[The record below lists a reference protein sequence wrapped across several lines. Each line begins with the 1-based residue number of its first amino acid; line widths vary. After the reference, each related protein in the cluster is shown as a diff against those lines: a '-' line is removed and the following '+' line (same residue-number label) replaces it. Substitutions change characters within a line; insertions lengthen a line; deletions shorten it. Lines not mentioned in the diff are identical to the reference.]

1 MCKDDP
7 DYEIEMY
14 WLSLKKSM
22 MNVYET
28 TKIFRP
34 IYVWSDK
41 LNHLKKEKKY
51 GEIEKH
57 IIDYISLFAL
67 DLFRIQDNYQLQI
80 LITNIKRWNK
90 IAKKYTF
97 SSNKTDYHNFIYVL
111 LDIYSN
117 LSKTN
122 LEINYLFTQVELYL
136 LNKDYNELIEFSIKY
151 NKPNV
156 LDKLLKYD
164 ISIYD
169 ELIRRYNLPN
179 EVKSCKYS
187 GKKLFNLIN
196 SNNSNNSK

>member
-41 LNHLKKEKKY
+41 LNNLKKEKKY

-97 SSNKTDYHNFIYVL
+97 SSNKTDYYNFIYVL
-111 LDIYSN
+111 LDIFVV
-117 LSKTN
+117 TR
-122 LEINYLFTQVELYL
+122 QAV
-136 LNKDYNELIEFSIKY
+136 DC
-151 NKPNV
+151 
-156 LDKLLKYD
+156 
-164 ISIYD
+164 
-169 ELIRRYNLPN
+169 RG
-179 EVKSCKYS
+179 S
-187 GKKLFNLIN
+187 G
-196 SNNSNNSK
+196 